1 VDKAFIAVLK
11 ASVVNNTMI
20 ALTTAGCDYGG
31 NCSHPNVD
39 LSPHW
44 DQINVAATACT
55 FYPCVKNYHA
65 VVNDTVFTE
74 TVVRQTPMEA
84 DPTDSYTISPRPPFL
99 PGHTLF
105 NDHCVIDGQ
114 PVSQTNFSSV
124 VVNKTAV
131 NDTVIDGKNVSVPHE
146 CFYYIT
152 GDYFRPFSNFLAS
165 SLNGGCT
172 RQAVGERFEWTS
184 AICDD
189 WPMKSFTNKGN
200 ATFATIDA
208 NMEAI
213 AVAITNE
220 LRRQGSGWD
229 GNPAYVQGTVM
240 RETVCMQCD
249 WKWLAFPWALLL
261 LATLS
266 LLIAAIETSADK
278 NEIPIWKS
286 SSLPLLFTGDGIGT
300 MGAPRSIDGVEKKA
314 DVAVVRLN
322 RGSDGWEF
330 TCEQAGHM
338 REAATASGHQ
348 ASSTSSARARM
359 LTHSA

>member
-114 PVSQTNFSSV
+114 PVSQTNFS
-124 VVNKTAV
+124 
-131 NDTVIDGKNVSVPHE
+131 
-146 CFYYIT
+146 
-152 GDYFRPFSNFLAS
+152 
-165 SLNGGCT
+165 
-172 RQAVGERFEWTS
+172 
-184 AICDD
+184 
-189 WPMKSFTNKGN
+189 
-200 ATFATIDA
+200 
-208 NMEAI
+208 
-213 AVAITNE
+213 
-220 LRRQGSGWD
+220 
-229 GNPAYVQGTVM
+229 
-240 RETVCMQCD
+240 
-249 WKWLAFPWALLL
+249 
-261 LATLS
+261 
-266 LLIAAIETSADK
+266 
-278 NEIPIWKS
+278 
-286 SSLPLLFTGDGIGT
+286 
-300 MGAPRSIDGVEKKA
+300 
-314 DVAVVRLN
+314 
-322 RGSDGWEF
+322 
-330 TCEQAGHM
+330 
-338 REAATASGHQ
+338 
-348 ASSTSSARARM
+348 
-359 LTHSA
+359 

>member
-1 VDKAFIAVLK
+1 
-11 ASVVNNTMI
+11 
-20 ALTTAGCDYGG
+20 
-31 NCSHPNVD
+31 
-39 LSPHW
+39 
-44 DQINVAATACT
+44 
-55 FYPCVKNYHA
+55 

-84 DPTDSYTISPRPPFL
+84 DPTDSYIISPRPPFL

-189 WPMKSFTNKGN
+189 WPIKSFANKGN

-240 RETVCMQCD
+240 RETVCMQFD